1 MVTLLQTTGLD
12 ELNEMLPTLEATV
25 VTTVVLEA
33 GRRALDA
40 GKAVSIT
47 CVDGVYGIAVDA

>member
-1 MVTLLQTTGLD
+1 MQTTGLD